1 MIAWRSRD
9 LPNTLAAALC
19 LASIGLAANLSAKLH
34 ALKTAHVIA
43 WGWLLAGFINAAVG
57 LGQYFGLMSEPL
69 GTAFGLLR
77 QRNQLATLC
86 NIALLSLLFIW
97 QRRSAQPQTTKR
109 MTYLTAAV
117 CTLLTAALAATC
129 SRAGLL
135 ELVTLCGFAL
145 VWAKVKRR
153 RDVLAATILALL
165 TYVLWASLLPLMSGS
180 PESIFGRVVSLA
192 AAPDGATEMQ
202 LQDSRRLL
210 WANTLSIIRLH
221 PLLGV
226 GWRELAHALQTT
238 DLGSLPQFA
247 AQADNAHSLPLQFAA
262 ELGLPFTV
270 LWFGLLAWLLL
281 RHRPWRA
288 QAPEQVLAWGVLTV
302 IGIHS
307 LLEYPLWYAPFQIA
321 IGLSVGA
328 LFIQASVAQ
337 TRQEKASAST
347 SWHGLASICLL
358 CFCAYA
364 AIDYHRIR
372 QLFITADERSALY
385 QGGAYA
391 KAEAS
396 WLFASQVRFAK
407 LTTTPVTQDNAA
419 ELWQLGHEVLHFSP
433 EPLVFQTLINAG
445 AWLAPHDPT
454 IAAELIAHQKQ
465 LRVLETSRLH

>member
-34 ALKTAHVIA
+34 SVKTAHVIA

-57 LGQYFGLMSEPL
+57 LVQYFGLLSEPL

-97 QRRSAQPQTTKR
+97 QRRSAEPKAAKR
-109 MTYLTAAV
+109 MTYLSAAV
-117 CTLLTAALAATC
+117 CALLTAALAATC

-135 ELVTLCGFAL
+135 ELFTLCAFAL

-153 RDVLAATILALL
+153 RDVLAAAILALL
-165 TYVLWASLLPLMSGS
+165 TYVIWAFLLPLMSGS
-180 PESIFGRVVSLA
+180 PETIFGRVTSFA
-192 AAPDGATEMQ
+192 AASDGSTDMQ
-202 LQDSRRLL
+202 LQDSRSVL
-210 WANTLSIIRLH
+210 WGNTLALIRLQ

-226 GWRELAHALQTT
+226 GWRELAHALQTS
-238 DLGSLPQFA
+238 DLESLPRFA
-247 AQADNAHSLPLQFAA
+247 AQADNAHNLPLQFAA

-270 LWFGLLAWLLL
+270 LWFGLLAWLFL

-288 QAPEQVLAWGVLTV
+288 HAPEQVLAWGVLA
-302 IGIHS
+302 IMGLHS

-321 IGLSVGA
+321 VGLSAGA
-328 LFIQASVAQ
+328 LFTQAKPAQ
-337 TRQEKASAST
+337 SRTGNASASLV
-347 SWHGLASICLL
+347 WHGLASICLL
-358 CFCAYA
+358 FFCVYA
-364 AIDYHRIR
+364 AFDYHRIR
-372 QLFITADERSALY
+372 QLFLAADERSILY
-385 QGGAYA
+385 SDGAYT

-407 LTTTPVTQDNAA
+407 LTTTPVTSSNAA
-419 ELWQLGHEVLHFSP
+419 EIWKLGHEVLYFSP
-433 EPLVFQTLINAG
+433 EPLVFQKLISAG

-465 LRVLETSRLH
+465 LHVLETSRLH

>member
-9 LPNTLAAALC
+9 LPNTIAAALC
-19 LASIGLAANLSAKLH
+19 LASIGLAAKLSAKLH

-43 WGWLLAGFINAAVG
+43 WGWLLAGFINAAIG
-57 LGQYFGLMSEPL
+57 LVQYFGLTPEPL

-86 NIALLSLLFIW
+86 NIALLSLLIIW
-97 QRRSAQPQTTKR
+97 LRHSAEHKSAKS
-109 MTYLTAAV
+109 MTYLAAAT
-117 CTLLTAALAATC
+117 CALLTAALAATC

-135 ELVTLCGFAL
+135 ELLTLCASAL

-153 RDVLAATILALL
+153 RDVLAAAILAVL
-165 TYVLWASLLPLMSGS
+165 TYVLWAYLLPLLSGS
-180 PESIFGRVVSLA
+180 PETIFGRITSLSA
-192 AAPDGATEMQ
+192 TPDGSTEMQ

-210 WANTLSIIRLH
+210 WANTLALIRLQ

-238 DLGSLPQFA
+238 DLGSLPRFA
-247 AQADNAHSLPLQFAA
+247 AQADNAHNLPLQFAV

-270 LWFGLLAWLLL
+270 LWFGLLAWLFF
-281 RHRPWRA
+281 RHRPWRVHT
-288 QAPEQVLAWGVLTV
+288 PEQVLAWGVLAV
-302 IGIHS
+302 IGLHS

-321 IGLSVGA
+321 VGLSAGV
-328 LFIQASVAQ
+328 LFTQATPAQSRAGNASVSLIW
-337 TRQEKASAST
+337 RS
-347 SWHGLASICLL
+347 LASIGLL
-358 CFCAYA
+358 SFCAYA
-364 AIDYHRIR
+364 AVDYHRIR
-372 QLFITADERSALY
+372 QLFLTANERSALY
-385 QGGAYA
+385 QGGAYT

-407 LTTTPVTQDNAA
+407 LTTTPVTPNNAA

-433 EPLVFQTLINAG
+433 EPLVFQTLIRAG
-445 AWLAPHDPT
+445 TWLAPHDPT

-465 LRVLETSRLH
+465 LRVLESSRMQ

>member
-19 LASIGLAANLSAKLH
+19 LASIGLAAKLSAKLH
-34 ALKTAHVIA
+34 AIKTAHVIA
-43 WGWLLAGFINAAVG
+43 WGWLFAGFINAAVG
-57 LGQYFGLMSEPL
+57 LVQYFGLLSEPL

-86 NIALLSLLFIW
+86 NIALLSLLYLW
-97 QRRSAQPQTTKR
+97 LCSNAKPSAKLTTP
-109 MTYLTAAV
+109 LALAA
-117 CTLLTAALAATC
+117 CALLTAALAATC

-135 ELVTLCGFAL
+135 ELFTLCAFAL

-153 RDVLAATILALL
+153 RDVLAAAILALL
-165 TYVLWASLLPLMSGS
+165 TYVLWASLLPLLSGS
-180 PESIFGRVVSLA
+180 PETIFGRVVSLA

-210 WANTLSIIRLH
+210 WTNTLALIRLQ

-238 DLGSLPQFA
+238 DLGSLPRFA
-247 AQADNAHSLPLQFAA
+247 DQADNAHSLPLQFAA

-270 LWFGLLAWLLL
+270 LWFGLLTWLFL

-288 QAPEQVLAWGVLTV
+288 YTSEQVLAWGVLAV
-302 IGIHS
+302 IGLHS

-321 IGLSVGA
+321 VGLSAGA
-328 LFIQASVAQ
+328 LFSQTKSAASH
-337 TRQEKASAST
+337 TDNTSASLI
-347 SWHGLASICLL
+347 WHGLASICLL

-407 LTTTPVTQDNAA
+407 LTTTPVTPNNAA

-433 EPLVFQTLINAG
+433 EPLVFQTLISAG
-445 AWLAPHDPT
+445 AWLAPHDPK
-454 IAAELIAHQKQ
+454 IAAELLALQK
-465 LRVLETSRLH
+465 